1 MQEDL
6 FGNQE
11 PVKNKSA
18 KKLTT
23 AQKIAAVNELEIQEV
38 FNYWVDQTWIKR
50 GPRPKLTDPRWR
62 KIALAIYEYG
72 LEEAKMAIRGCTLSP
87 FHMGD
92 NKMRRRYTDIE
103 LVLSDA
109 AHIERFISF
118 TVEEDSRGKGDF

>member
-1 MQEDL
+1 MQENL

-11 PVKNKSA
+11 PVKNKLA

-23 AQKIAAVNELEIQEV
+23 AQKIAAISELEIQEV

-103 LVLSDA
+103 LILRDA
-109 AHIERFISF
+109 AHIERFISL

>member
-1 MQEDL
+1 MQEDI

-103 LVLSDA
+103 LVLRDA
-109 AHIERFISF
+109 AHIERFISL

>member
-1 MQEDL
+1 MQENL
-6 FGNQE
+6 FGDQE
-11 PVKNKSA
+11 PAKNTTA

-23 AQKIAAVNELEIQEV
+23 AQKIESVSELEILEV
-38 FNYWVDQTWIKR
+38 FEYWVDQTWIKR

-72 LEEAKMAIRGCTLSP
+72 LEEAKMAIRGCTLSS

-103 LVLSDA
+103 LILRDA
-109 AHIERFISF
+109 AHIERFISL

>member
-1 MQEDL
+1 MQEDI

-62 KIALAIYEYG
+62 KIELAIYEYG

-103 LVLSDA
+103 LVLRDA

>member
-1 MQEDL
+1 MQENL

-11 PVKNKSA
+11 PVKNKLA

-23 AQKIAAVNELEIQEV
+23 AQKIAAISELEVQEV

-103 LVLSDA
+103 LILRDA
-109 AHIERFISF
+109 AHIERFISL

>member
-11 PVKNKSA
+11 PAKNKSA

-23 AQKIAAVNELEIQEV
+23 AQKIAAINELEIQEV

-72 LEEAKMAIRGCTLSP
+72 LEEAKMAIRGCTLSS

-103 LVLSDA
+103 LVLRDA
-109 AHIERFISF
+109 AHIERFISL